1 MRIQRVFKG
10 AGTFL
15 GSMAATAIAVQGVA
29 AFFGGVTISLFDA
42 APEGKLDNT
51 FLPTTEDNGFTAPAV
66 AVSETPQASATSAT
80 VTSKI
85 APKLAKKLNTNVS
98 VLTVAPIA
106 KQSVAPV
113 TQQTFAPILL
123 PTDGTVST
131 NATSGGSGG
140 SSSANG
146 GSYAGSGNGGSN
158 ATSGG
163 SGGGKGGSNSGGGKG
178 GSNSGGGESHDDDN
192 DHGGSSSHGNDDDD

>member
-66 AVSETPQASATSAT
+66 AVSETPQASATSAI

-123 PTDGTVST
+123 PTDATVST

-140 SSSANG
+140 SSSSANG
-146 GSYAGSGNGGSN
+146 GSYTGSGNGGGSN

-163 SGGGKGGSNSGGGKG
+163 SGGGKGGSNSGGNG
-178 GSNSGGGESHDDDN
+178 GSNSGGGESHDD
-192 DHGGSSSHGNDDDD
+192 HKEGSSHGNEHDD